1 MTKNIKELSEENEKL
16 ANENRILYKQLQNA
30 LNSIE
35 GFKTDKIDALVMA
48 NEKTLK
54 VYTEKTSDQP
64 YRILIEKMHEG
75 AVTLN
80 EEGIIIYSNSS
91 FANMVDIPL
100 QKVIGTRFESY
111 IGDSIKKQ
119 FESLL
124 KNDGVR
130 VLKEEVSIFAAN
142 EKVIPALI
150 SVNAFSLHNF
160 FVLNIILTD
169 LTIQNENQEKLRRR
183 TKQLEEKNTE
193 LENANKELAFQ
204 INEKEKRGAEL
215 SIAKTDVKELEG
227 LNIHKEKVLATL
239 SHDLRSP
246 LAGIIGLAELLK
258 ENFETFENSTVKEML
273 ELLYKSTTD
282 ELSMLDSLVEW
293 ARIKYASEA
302 FLPQNIELT
311 QYVNKIFE
319 ILNENAAAKKLHLN
333 NETDAK
339 LNVFAD
345 SKMLLSILQ
354 NIISNSIKHTP
365 DGGVITVSSKKKD
378 DKILIEIK
386 DTGIGMSKEVK
397 AKLFSPQMVSLSNAR
412 KENKGAGIGLL
423 LVKGFLEKNGGEIWA
438 ESIEGEGSSFFFT
451 LPAMKPDEM
460 NLQITEAQNRQNHIF
475 I

>member
-1 MTKNIKELSEENEKL
+1 MTKNIKELSEANNKL
-16 ANENRILYKQLQNA
+16 ARENQILNNQLKNA
-30 LNSIE
+30 LASIE
-35 GFKTDKIDALVMA
+35 GFKTDKTDALVIA
-48 NEKTLK
+48 SEKTLK

-64 YRILIEKMHEG
+64 YRILIEKMQEG

-80 EEGIIIYSNSS
+80 EEGIIIYCNSS
-91 FANMVDIPL
+91 FANIVDVPL
-100 QKVIGTRFESY
+100 QKVIGTRFEDY
-111 IGDSIKKQ
+111 IGDPLKKQ
-119 FESLL
+119 FELLL
-124 KNDGVR
+124 KRDSIR
-130 VLKEEVSIFAAN
+130 VLKEEVSIHGN
-142 EKVIPALI
+142 SGKVIPVLI
-150 SVNAFSLHNF
+150 SVNALSLHDI

-169 LTIQNENQEKLRRR
+169 LTTQNENQEKLRRR

-204 INEKEKRGAEL
+204 IDEKEKRGAEL

-302 FLPQNIELT
+302 FLPENIELS
-311 QYVNKIFE
+311 QYVKKIFE
-319 ILNENAAAKKLHLN
+319 ILNENAAAKNLHLN
-333 NETDAK
+333 NETEEK
-339 LNVFAD
+339 LIVFAD

-365 DGGVITVSSKKKD
+365 DGGIITVSSGKKD

-397 AKLFSPQMVSLSNAR
+397 AKLFSPQMISLSNAR

-451 LPAMKPDEM
+451 LPAMNSDEM
-460 NLQITEAQNRQNHIF
+460 NLKLTDTQNRQNHLF